1 MANESAVDT
10 WGGRFLDYLGLG
22 LILTATD
29 ILVRESALSLAVLL
43 YVVGA
48 VILALGLNWRR
59 IKPRLSGQLVGSV
72 AIIGNDFRYWL
83 AVLGVLVLAARILPI
98 WHQINPIQLVA
109 PAPPTADSDKE
120 ASLEAQKST
129 LVEWLTQTQ
138 KERDQAIAERKSAQN
153 GWAADRLTMEAM
165 QSQSGETHRQLVDA
179 EAQKSTLIEWLQKTQ
194 WQRDEATKESDQ
206 LRKQLQS
213 RPPTETRE
221 ALCVDL
227 ARQLL
232 EGKRMGVGGVDYSER
247 AKNEIRE
254 AIKSLNCPR

>member
-1 MANESAVDT
+1 
-10 WGGRFLDYLGLG
+10 
-22 LILTATD
+22 
-29 ILVRESALSLAVLL
+29 
-43 YVVGA
+43 
-48 VILALGLNWRR
+48 
-59 IKPRLSGQLVGSV
+59 
-72 AIIGNDFRYWL
+72 
-83 AVLGVLVLAARILPI
+83 
-98 WHQINPIQLVA
+98 
-109 PAPPTADSDKE
+109 
-120 ASLEAQKST
+120 
-129 LVEWLTQTQ
+129 
-138 KERDQAIAERKSAQN
+138 
-153 GWAADRLTMEAM
+153 MEAM

-213 RPPTETRE
+213 HQPTETRE

-247 AKNEIRE
+247 AKNEFRE